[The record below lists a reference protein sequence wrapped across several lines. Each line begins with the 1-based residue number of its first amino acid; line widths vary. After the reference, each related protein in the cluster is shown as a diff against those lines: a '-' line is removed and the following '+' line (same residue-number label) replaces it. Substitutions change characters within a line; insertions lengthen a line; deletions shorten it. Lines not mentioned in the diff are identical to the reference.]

1 MKMTELTADEAKK
14 LIKKMD
20 DGEWMFAFDSLG
32 FHNYSDTLSAVQLDM
47 PVANWKVFALLDYMQ
62 RCEAERP

>member
-1 MKMTELTADEAKK
+1 MNIDEA
-14 LIKKMD
+14 IKQIKAMD

-32 FHNYSDTLSAVQLDM
+32 MYQLSDTLSNIQNGRDTDS
-47 PVANWKVFALLDYMQ
+47 WRVFALLDYMA